1 MADDMPKAA
10 QTPVSQAPLQLKSQ
24 KFREAR
30 QGDWRALNAA
40 LDRADRQG
48 LGGFS
53 VEDIL
58 NLPVLYRSAM
68 SSLSMAQSISLDR
81 NMITY
86 LQALCARAYVTVYG
100 PQTRVKDIL
109 SGFFARDWPRGVRK
123 LSPEIAL
130 SVVIFL
136 VGIVAGWIIC
146 AHDSS
151 WYANFVG
158 GMSEGRTPTAT
169 AETLRKTLGHSAKD
183 AMLSPFAVFL
193 MTHNTRVAIMSF
205 ALGIV
210 FGIPTFGLMLYEGL
224 QMGAMLWLF
233 SSKGLGVDF
242 AAWLSIHGTTE
253 MTAFIIASACG
264 FHIGRRLM
272 FPGDLSRRA
281 ALAEAGKLTG
291 TVMIGVALMLTVA
304 GCLEGIGRQTITEPA
319 FRFAIGGVML
329 SLWLVFF
336 ICVGRIPGKA
346 KTKIG
351 GGHG

>member
-1 MADDMPKAA
+1 MVDDTPKA
-10 QTPVSQAPLQLKSQ
+10 PPPLRLKSQ

-30 QGDWRALNAA
+30 QGDWRALNAQ

-48 LGGFS
+48 LNGFS
-53 VEDIL
+53 VEEIL
-58 NLPVLYRSAM
+58 NLPLLYRSAM

-81 NMITY
+81 NMVTY

-109 SGFFARDWPRGVRK
+109 SGFFAQDWPRSVRR
-123 LSPEIAL
+123 LWPEIAV
-130 SVVIFL
+130 SIAIFL
-136 VGIVAGWIIC
+136 VGLFAGWAVC

-151 WYANFVG
+151 WYGNFVG
-158 GMSEGRTPTAT
+158 GMTEGRTPSASV
-169 AETLRKTLGHSAKD
+169 ETLRKTLGHSEKD

-193 MTHNTRVAIMSF
+193 MTHNTRVAIMAFSF
-205 ALGIV
+205 GVL
-210 FGIPTFGLMLYEGL
+210 FGIPTFALTLYTGL

-233 SSKGLGVDF
+233 SSKGLGIEF

-253 MTAFIIASACG
+253 ISAFIISGACG
-264 FHIGRRLM
+264 FNIARRLM

-291 TVMIGVALMLTVA
+291 TAMIGVALMLTVA
-304 GCLEGIGRQTITEPA
+304 GCLEGIGRQTITEPV

-329 SLWLVFF
+329 TLWLLFF
-336 ICVGRIPGKA
+336 LFVGRSKKDRAEKA
-346 KTKIG
+346 EAA
-351 GGHG
+351 HG

>member
-1 MADDMPKAA
+1 MADEHPKA
-10 QTPVSQAPLQLKSQ
+10 PVPLQLKSQ

-109 SGFFARDWPRGVRK
+109 SGFFARDWPKSVRR
-123 LSPEIAL
+123 LWPEIAI
-130 SVVIFL
+130 SIAIFL
-136 VGIVAGWIIC
+136 VGLAAGWMIC

-158 GMSEGRTPTAT
+158 GMSEGRTPSAS
-169 AETLRKTLGHSAKD
+169 AEVLRKSLGHGEKD

-193 MTHNTRVAIMSF
+193 MTHNTQVAIMAF
-205 ALGIV
+205 ATGVV
-210 FGIPTFGLMLYEGL
+210 FGVPTFGLTLYTGL

-233 SSKGLGVDF
+233 ASKGLGIEF

-253 MTAFIIASACG
+253 ISAFIISGACG
-264 FHIGRRLM
+264 FNIARRLM

-291 TVMIGVALMLTVA
+291 TAMIGVALMLTVA
-304 GCLEGIGRQTITEPA
+304 GCLEGIGRQTITEPV

-329 SLWLVFF
+329 TLWLAFF
-336 ICVGRIPGKA
+336 LFVGRPKKEPA
-346 KTKIG
+346 
-351 GGHG
+351 HG

>member
-1 MADDMPKAA
+1 MADEAPQN
-10 QTPVSQAPLQLKSQ
+10 QTQTQAPPPLRLKSQ

-48 LGGFS
+48 MGGFS
-53 VEDIL
+53 VEEIL
-58 NLPVLYRSAM
+58 NLPLLYRSAM

-81 NMITY
+81 NMVTY

-100 PQTRVKDIL
+100 PQARIKDIL
-109 SGFFARDWPRGVRK
+109 SGFFARDWPKSVRR
-123 LSPEIAL
+123 LWPEIA
-130 SVVIFL
+130 VAFVIFL
-136 VGIVAGWIIC
+136 VGLAAGWVIC

-151 WYANFVG
+151 WYGNFVG
-158 GMSEGRTPTAT
+158 GMSEGRTPSAS
-169 AETLRKTLGHSAKD
+169 AEALRKTLGHSTKD

-193 MTHNTRVAIMSF
+193 MTHNTQVAIMAFAFGVVFGLPTF
-205 ALGIV
+205 AL
-210 FGIPTFGLMLYEGL
+210 TLYTGL

-253 MTAFIIASACG
+253 ISAFIISSACG
-264 FHIGRRLM
+264 FNIARRLM

-291 TVMIGVALMLTVA
+291 TAMIGVALMLTVA
-304 GCLEGIGRQTITEPA
+304 GCLEGIGRQTITEPV
-319 FRFAIGGVML
+319 FRFAIGGVMFT
-329 SLWLVFF
+329 LWMTFYLF
-336 ICVGRIPGKA
+336 VGRGRKTAEPGN
-346 KTKIG
+346 G
-351 GGHG
+351 

>member
-1 MADDMPKAA
+1 MADETPKVPPP
-10 QTPVSQAPLQLKSQ
+10 QTQPPLRLKSQ

-40 LDRADRQG
+40 LDRVDRQG

-53 VEDIL
+53 VEEIL
-58 NLPVLYRSAM
+58 NLPLLYRSAM

-81 NMITY
+81 NMVTY

-100 PQTRVKDIL
+100 PQTRIKDIL
-109 SGFFARDWPRGVRK
+109 SGFFARDWPRGVRR
-123 LSPEIAL
+123 LWPEIAM
-130 SVVIFL
+130 SIVIFL
-136 VGIVAGWIIC
+136 VGIVAGWMIC

-158 GMSEGRTPTAT
+158 GMSEGRTPSAS
-169 AETLRKTLGHSAKD
+169 AEVLRKTLEHSPKD

-193 MTHNTRVAIMSF
+193 MTHNTGVAISAF
-205 ALGIV
+205 AFGIV
-210 FGIPTFGLMLYEGL
+210 FGIPTFALTLYTGL

-233 SSKGLGVDF
+233 ASKGLGIEF

-253 MTAFIIASACG
+253 MSAFIIAGACG
-264 FHIGRRLM
+264 FHIARRMM

-281 ALAEAGKLTG
+281 ALASAGKLTG
-291 TVMIGVALMLTVA
+291 TAMIGVALMLTVA

-319 FRFAIGGVML
+319 LRFAIGGVML
-329 SLWLVFF
+329 TLWLLFYIF
-336 ICVGRIPGKA
+336 VGRSKA
-346 KTKIG
+346 DG
-351 GGHG
+351 ANADG

>member
-1 MADDMPKAA
+1 MADETPKA
-10 QTPVSQAPLQLKSQ
+10 PPPLRLKSQ

-40 LDRADRQG
+40 LDRADKNG

-58 NLPVLYRSAM
+58 NLPLLYRSAM

-81 NMITY
+81 NMVTY

-109 SGFFARDWPRGVRK
+109 SGFFARDWPQGVRK
-123 LSPEIAL
+123 LRAEIAVSL
-130 SVVIFL
+130 TIFV
-136 VGIVAGWIIC
+136 VGIVAGWMIC

-151 WYANFVG
+151 WYTNFVG
-158 GMSEGRTPTAT
+158 GMSEGRTPSAS
-169 AETLRKTLGHSAKD
+169 AEVLRKTLGHSDKD

-193 MTHNTRVAIMSF
+193 MTHNTGVAISSF
-205 ALGIV
+205 AFGIV
-210 FGIPTFGLMLYEGL
+210 FGLPTFALMLYEGL

-233 SSKGLGVDF
+233 ASKGLGVDF

-253 MTAFIIASACG
+253 MSAFIIASACG
-264 FHIGRRLM
+264 FHIARRLM

-281 ALAEAGKLTG
+281 ALAEAGRLTG

-304 GCLEGIGRQTITEPA
+304 GCLEGIGRQTITDSW
-319 FRFAIGGVML
+319 FRFAIGGAML
-329 SLWLVFF
+329 TLWLLFFVF
-336 ICVGRIPGKA
+336 VGRTRVRPGQ
-346 KTKIG
+346 
-351 GGHG
+351 

>member
-1 MADDMPKAA
+1 MTDRMTDSRADETPKAA
-10 QTPVSQAPLQLKSQ
+10 PPLQLKSQ

-30 QGDWRALNAA
+30 QGDWRALNAS

-123 LSPEIAL
+123 LWPEIAL
-130 SVVIFL
+130 SVIIFL

-158 GMSEGRTPTAT
+158 GMSEGRTPTAS
-169 AETLRKTLGHSAKD
+169 AEVLRKTLGHSDKD

-242 AAWLSIHGTTE
+242 GAWLSIHGTTE

-264 FHIGRRLM
+264 FNIARRLM
-272 FPGDLSRRA
+272 FPGELSRRA
-281 ALAEAGKLTG
+281 ALVEAGKLTG

-304 GCLEGIGRQTITEPA
+304 GCLEGIGRQTITEA
-319 FRFAIGGVML
+319 VFRFAIGGVML
-329 SLWLVFF
+329 TLWLIFF
-336 ICVGRIPGKA
+336 LFVGRSA
-346 KTKIG
+346 KVRD
-351 GGHG
+351 HG

>member
-1 MADDMPKAA
+1 MNEDLPR
-10 QTPVSQAPLQLKSQ
+10 SAPPPPLRLKSQ

-40 LDRADRQG
+40 LDRADRKG
-48 LGGFS
+48 LSGFS

-81 NMITY
+81 NMVTY
-86 LQALCARAYVTVYG
+86 LQALCARAYVTIYG
-100 PQTRVKDIL
+100 PQTRIKDVL
-109 SGFFARDWPRGVRK
+109 SGFFANDWPKGVRK
-123 LSPEIAL
+123 LWQEIAL
-130 SVVIFL
+130 SLAIL
-136 VGIVAGWIIC
+136 IVGLIAGWMIC

-151 WYANFVG
+151 WYTNFVG

-169 AETLRKTLGHSAKD
+169 AETLRKTLGHSGKD

-193 MTHNTRVAIMSF
+193 MTHNTGVAISAF
-205 ALGIV
+205 AFGIV
-210 FGIPTFGLMLYEGL
+210 FGIPTFGLMLYTGL

-233 SSKGLGVDF
+233 ASKGLGVEF

-253 MTAFIIASACG
+253 ITAFTIAGACG
-264 FHIGRRLM
+264 FHIARRLM

-319 FRFAIGGVML
+319 FRFAIGGAML
-329 SLWLVFF
+329 TLWLSFF
-336 ICVGRIPGKA
+336 TLVGRKA
-346 KTKIG
+346 ARA
-351 GGHG
+351 HG

>member
-1 MADDMPKAA
+1 MAE
-10 QTPVSQAPLQLKSQ
+10 TPPPLRLKSQ

-30 QGDWRALNAA
+30 QGDWKALNAQ
-40 LDRADRQG
+40 LDRADRKG
-48 LGGFS
+48 LNGFS
-53 VEDIL
+53 VEEIL
-58 NLPVLYRSAM
+58 NLPLLYRSAM

-81 NMITY
+81 NMVTY

-109 SGFFARDWPRGVRK
+109 SGFFARDWPGGVRK
-123 LSPEIAL
+123 LWREIAL
-130 SVVIFL
+130 SVAIFI
-136 VGIVAGWIIC
+136 VGIIAGWMIC

-158 GMSEGRTPTAT
+158 GMSEGRTPSAS
-169 AETLRKTLGHSAKD
+169 AEVLRKTLGHSEKD

-205 ALGIV
+205 AFGIL

-233 SSKGLGVDF
+233 SSKGLGVEF
-242 AAWLSIHGTTE
+242 GAWLSIHGTTE

-264 FHIGRRLM
+264 FHIARRLM
-272 FPGDLSRRA
+272 FPGDLSRRT

-291 TVMIGVALMLTVA
+291 TVMIGVALMLTIA
-304 GCLEGIGRQTITEPA
+304 GCLEGIGRQSITEPV

-329 SLWLVFF
+329 TLWLLFF
-336 ICVGRIPGKA
+336 LFVGRTRKDPA
-346 KTKIG
+346 KKMEPA
-351 GGHG
+351 HG

>member
-1 MADDMPKAA
+1 MADDRP
-10 QTPVSQAPLQLKSQ
+10 QSPPPLRLKSQ

-30 QGDWRALNAA
+30 QGDWRALNAQ

-48 LGGFS
+48 LNGFS
-53 VEDIL
+53 VEEIL
-58 NLPVLYRSAM
+58 NLPLLYRSAM

-81 NMITY
+81 NMVTY

-100 PQTRVKDIL
+100 PQTRIKDIL

-123 LSPEIAL
+123 LWAEIAL
-130 SVVIFL
+130 SVAIFI

-158 GMSEGRTPTAT
+158 GMSEGRTPSAS
-169 AETLRKTLGHSAKD
+169 AEVLRKTLGHSEKD

-205 ALGIV
+205 AFGIF

-233 SSKGLGVDF
+233 SSKGLGAEF
-242 AAWLSIHGTTE
+242 GAWLSIHGTTE

-264 FHIGRRLM
+264 FHIARRLM

-281 ALAEAGKLTG
+281 SLASAGRLTG

-304 GCLEGIGRQTITEPA
+304 GCLEGIGRQTITEPV

-329 SLWLVFF
+329 TLWLLFF
-336 ICVGRIPGKA
+336 LFVGRSKRDRAEKA
-346 KTKIG
+346 G
-351 GGHG
+351 AAHG